1 MTESSAA
8 PVGSVYEQAV
18 AVLSSC
24 DALPAMVVVDTAGV
38 LWPSGSKQSELCQLY
53 EDVQPILFALK
64 PKDIKCAVVTQAD
77 ADDAHAVEAA
87 LERLKPPALGLIS
100 YQVIDSSGRPDG
112 WLDAAKQL
120 KGLSGTPLTDMVL
133 FSGSLHIVRHGNR
146 LGMSASHVRGR
157 GLTVAQLKS
166 SLAAFAAKKLDDRGY

>member
-1 MTESSAA
+1 MHCLLFRSCLQHVLISAA
-8 PVGSVYEQAV
+8 NMVGSYCGPLTLQCNQ
-18 AVLSSC
+18 S
-24 DALPAMVVVDTAGV
+24 LPGLTTV
-38 LWPSGSKQSELCQLY
+38 C
-53 EDVQPILFALK
+53 ILTWL
-64 PKDIKCAVVTQAD
+64 
-77 ADDAHAVEAA
+77 
-87 LERLKPPALGLIS
+87 
-100 YQVIDSSGRPDG
+100 QVIDSSGRPDG